1 MIEEKKVP
9 EVPKYDSARVIVNLR
24 IATLQLVTTLLTRRL
39 DLGRDLEERGWL
51 QQSLIADKT
60 CRK

>member
-24 IATLQLVTTLLTRRL
+24 IATLRFVTTLLTRRL
-39 DLGRDLEERGWL
+39 YLGRDLEEPGRL
-51 QQSLIADKT
+51 QQSLSADKT
-60 CRK
+60 WQK